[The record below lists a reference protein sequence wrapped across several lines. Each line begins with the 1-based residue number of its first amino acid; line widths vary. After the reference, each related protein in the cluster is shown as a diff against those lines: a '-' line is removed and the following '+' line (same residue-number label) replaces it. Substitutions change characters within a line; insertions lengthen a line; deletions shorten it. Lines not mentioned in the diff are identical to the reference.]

1 MVPCCRFNRSG
12 STVYLLSRG
21 VQEPRDK
28 SAMSTSIMKRLLER
42 DDAATAVEYALL
54 AASVAAVIAGT
65 VLILG
70 EKVAALFA
78 SVQF

>member
-1 MVPCCRFNRSG
+1 
-12 STVYLLSRG
+12 
-21 VQEPRDK
+21 
-28 SAMSTSIMKRLLER
+28 MSILTMNRLLER

-70 EKVAALFA
+70 EKVVTFFS